1 MGGNFPIRCNPMKD
15 AGGFRKQALS
25 FLLVVALVLGFSR
38 VFEDEDDGEN
48 EEDMPNKFQPGG
60 RPSKSSRNA
69 LMAFSMN

>member
-1 MGGNFPIRCNPMKD
+1 M
-15 AGGFRKQALS
+15 S

-69 LMAFSMN
+69 LMALSMN